1 MLSRE
6 KLLVRIKALQS
17 RRERESHKRPT
28 KSRNILV
35 PLPASLDTE
44 LQVASSRE
52 EVLGFAITEV
62 QESVEQQE
70 EGDEEEEEE
79 EEQEEEQ
86 AIAEVQFNIKIE
98 AGTGDMSDEEGE
110 VEPEEEQQ
118 DVEEVEEEEE
128 EEQVAPL
135 SNQRST
141 VEVQYDSVSESEE
154 EDSMD
159 DTFFQQI
166 RNTLAPSK
174 VSAHYE
180 EEEEQ
185 AYVHPPLALATSRFA
200 HLYDEPIEKPPLP
213 EASRSGTPELTGSG
227 SNSTPSSARKLF
239 SYLGS
244 LVKRSPALSSP
255 ASSACSSPEVSETS
269 IIYESNPIPVSFSHL
284 IPQSSP
290 AHPSPLRKIRRL
302 PTSSTNVASLPFQSS
317 TTPIFR
323 RRSSGGGNSSGSGG
337 RVWDQVEKVEE
348 AEQREEEELRNSG
361 GKRRAQ
367 VELRREDRVYGAS
380 PSMIPSGTR
389 ALDRPFGLKPEPRRF
404 F

>member
-1 MLSRE
+1 M
-6 KLLVRIKALQS
+6 KV
-17 RRERESHKRPT
+17 
-28 KSRNILV
+28 
-35 PLPASLDTE
+35 
-44 LQVASSRE
+44 
-52 EVLGFAITEV
+52 
-62 QESVEQQE
+62 
-70 EGDEEEEEE
+70 EEENSDMSDQEIEVVAGEELENESE
-79 EEQEEEQ
+79 EEQEE
-86 AIAEVQFNIKIE
+86 
-98 AGTGDMSDEEGE
+98 DEGE
-110 VEPEEEQQ
+110 QVE
-118 DVEEVEEEEE
+118 
-128 EEQVAPL
+128 PL
-135 SNQRST
+135 SNQRSA

-174 VSAHYE
+174 VSSHHE

-185 AYVHPPLALATSRFA
+185 AFVHPPLALATSRFA

-213 EASRSGTPELTGSG
+213 EASRSGTPEPTGSG

-255 ASSACSSPEVSETS
+255 ASSAYSSPEASETS
-269 IIYESNPIPVSFSHL
+269 IIYESNPVPLSFSHL

-302 PTSSTNVASLPFQSS
+302 PISSNNVASLPFQSS
-317 TTPIFR
+317 TTPILR
-323 RRSSGGGNSSGSGG
+323 RRSSGGNSGGSGG